1 MTIHINRG
9 VNPPEAQGC
18 PSGLHEHNRTFSEG
32 DDWHAVYNPGGAFD
46 NPVNLA
52 LFGLA
57 RQSFEHFPTWVQ
69 VDPKAG
75 PILDLGPGHKYIH
88 GADRLDYPE
97 YDFDDPSQSHRANDN
112 QSHGLTRHV
121 CSLPYEAN
129 SVAGIFAIN
138 ILEHLWDPRPIMA
151 ECARVLQPG
160 APFNVF
166 VPHGLSVMHIQDLD
180 HKKQFNMDSFKNW
193 LFNPFYGEREV
204 PLRIG
209 TLFKFAVKEGNEAI
223 ICQMIKKEASA

>member
-1 MTIHINRG
+1 MIHINRG
-9 VNPPEAQGC
+9 VNPPESQGC
-18 PSGLHEHNRTFSEG
+18 PSGLHEHNRKPAEG
-32 DDWHAVYNPGGAFD
+32 DDWHAIYNPGGAFD

-57 RQSFEHFPTWVQ
+57 RQSFDHFPTWVAA
-69 VDPKAG
+69 DPHNG

-97 YDFDDPSQSHRANDN
+97 YDFDDPDQSHRANAN
-112 QSHGLTRHV
+112 QSYGLTRHV
-121 CSLPYEAN
+121 CSLPYEDN
-129 SVAGIFAIN
+129 SVAGVFAIN

-151 ECARVLQPG
+151 ECARVLKPG

-223 ICQMIKKEASA
+223 ICQMIKTEVAS

>member
-1 MTIHINRG
+1 MTIHINRA
-9 VNPPEAQGC
+9 VNPPESQGC
-18 PSGLHEHNRTFSEG
+18 PSGLHEHNKASG
-32 DDWHAVYNPGGAFD
+32 LDWHAEYHPGEPFD
-46 NPVNLA
+46 NPVNFA

-57 RQSFEHFPTWVQ
+57 RQTEEHFPTWIQ
-69 VDPKAG
+69 VDPSKG
-75 PILDLGPGHKYIH
+75 PILDLGPGNKLIMM
-88 GADRLDYPE
+88 ADRLDYPK
-97 YDFDDPSQSHRANDN
+97 YDFDDPAQSHR
-112 QSHGLTRHV
+112 SHYNLFSDETKYT
-121 CSLPYEAN
+121 CKLPYEDD
-129 SVAGIFAIN
+129 SVAGVFAVN

-204 PLRIG
+204 PLKIG

-223 ICQMIKKEASA
+223 ICQMIKKEASS

>member
-9 VNPPEAQGC
+9 VNPPEQQGC
-18 PSGLHEHNRTFSEG
+18 PSGLHEHNRKFEEG
-32 DDWHAVYNPGGAFD
+32 DQHHAIYNPGGPFD

-69 VDPKAG
+69 ADPKAG
-75 PILDLGPGHKYIH
+75 PILDLGPGHKMIH

-121 CSLPYEAN
+121 CSLPYEDN
-129 SVAGIFAIN
+129 SVAGVFAIN

-223 ICQMIKKEASA
+223 ICQMIKKEASS